1 MTKRRAQVRIP
12 KGQWLLPAGV
22 HASTGRAATLRDV
35 LDPKV
40 PTRSFA
46 GLSHSR
52 QSDIVAARIRG
63 QKRFRLWI
71 FGLGQVSKRRA
82 VRAVHSRDR
91 LGKAL
96 IELDRGIL
104 ATLEEE
110 GARRRRKRR
119 AKRSPA

>member
-1 MTKRRAQVRIP
+1 MRKRRTRVRIP
-12 KGQWLLPAGV
+12 RGQWRLAAGV
-22 HASTGRAATLRDV
+22 HVSTGRAATLRDV
-35 LDPKV
+35 LNPKV

-46 GLSHSR
+46 GLSHRR
-52 QSDIVAARIRG
+52 QSEIVAARIRG

-82 VRAVHSRDR
+82 VGAVQSRDR

-104 ATLEEE
+104 ATVEEE

-119 AKRSPA
+119 GKRSPA